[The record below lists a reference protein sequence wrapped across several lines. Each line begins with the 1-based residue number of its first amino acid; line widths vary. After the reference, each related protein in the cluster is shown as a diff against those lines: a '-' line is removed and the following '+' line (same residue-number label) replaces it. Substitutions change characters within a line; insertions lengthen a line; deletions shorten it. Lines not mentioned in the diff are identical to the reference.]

1 MNLQEFQQSWSKLH
15 GDAQITGI
23 VKGWLGI
30 SYLLVKPLAK
40 LRITPNTLTL
50 LGLFFGILLYLNS
63 GNSWAILLLV
73 LSLICDGID
82 GTLAIITSKS
92 SKWGAMLDSVAD
104 RLTEV
109 FWGLTFIA
117 IGADQNLVIA
127 AMLIAA
133 IQEYLRARSAGLGLT
148 DVGVVTISERP
159 VRASILFIALIAFSL
174 SFEIVNLLAILWL
187 IMQSISLLT
196 VTKYAYQKLN

>member
-15 GDAQITGI
+15 GDAQIAGI

-174 SFEIVNLLAILWL
+174 SLEIVNLLAILWL

-196 VTKYAYQKLN
+196 VTRYAYQKLN

>member
-174 SFEIVNLLAILWL
+174 SLEIVNLLAILWL

-196 VTKYAYQKLN
+196 VTRYAYQRLN

>member
-1 MNLQEFQQSWSKLH
+1 MNLQEFNQSWSKLH
-15 GDAQITGI
+15 GNAQVTGI
-23 VKGWLGI
+23 VNGWLRI
-30 SYLLVKPLAK
+30 SYFIVKPLAK
-40 LRITPNTLTL
+40 LRITPNLLTL
-50 LGLFFGILLYLNS
+50 LGLFFGILLYLNALT
-63 GNSWAILLLV
+63 NWAIFFLV

-82 GTLAIITSKS
+82 GSLAIVTGKS

-104 RLTEV
+104 RVTEV

-127 AMLIAA
+127 ALLIAA

-159 VRASILFIALIAFSL
+159 ARASILFVALVAFL
-174 SFEIVNLLAILWL
+174 LNLEIVNLLAVLWL

-196 VTKYAYQKLN
+196 VTRFAYQKLN

>member
-174 SFEIVNLLAILWL
+174 SLEIVNLLAILWL

-196 VTKYAYQKLN
+196 VTRYAYQKLN

>member
-1 MNLQEFQQSWSKLH
+1 MNLQEFNQSWSKLH
-15 GDAQITGI
+15 GNAQVTGI

-30 SYLLVKPLAK
+30 SYFIVKPLAK
-40 LRITPNTLTL
+40 LRITPNLLTL
-50 LGLFFGILLYLNS
+50 LGLFFGVLLYLNALT
-63 GNSWAILLLV
+63 NWAIFFLV

-82 GTLAIITSKS
+82 GSLAIVTGKS

-104 RLTEV
+104 RVTEV

-127 AMLIAA
+127 ALLIAA

-159 VRASILFIALIAFSL
+159 VRASILFVALVAFL
-174 SFEIVNLLAILWL
+174 LNLEIVNLLAVLWL

-196 VTKYAYQKLN
+196 VTRFAYQKLN

>member
-1 MNLQEFQQSWSKLH
+1 MKLQEFNQSWSKLH
-15 GDAQITGI
+15 GDAQITGV
-23 VKGWLGI
+23 VKGWLRI
-30 SYLLVKPLAK
+30 SYFIVKPLAK
-40 LRITPNTLTL
+40 LRITPNLLTL
-50 LGLFFGILLYLNS
+50 LGLFFGILLYLNALS
-63 GNSWAILLLV
+63 NWAIFLLV

-82 GTLAIITSKS
+82 GSLAIITCKS

-104 RLTEV
+104 RITEV

-127 AMLIAA
+127 ALLIAA

-159 VRASILFIALIAFSL
+159 VRASILFVALVAFL
-174 SFEIVNLLAILWL
+174 LNLEIVNLLVSLWL

-196 VTKYAYQKLN
+196 VTRFAYQKLN